1 MPPKIK
7 LNKILN
13 SLYEKAASI
22 IDNQQP
28 AVKNEFIDQE
38 LKWKADI
45 KDRLQD
51 ITANDPYFIPQTPV
65 VRIGHHG
72 KEIVYGTRKANPWQL
87 AMGEDMSNRIAD
99 LGYDI
104 DAPYPFMFNG
114 ERIIFKPKT
123 YINTQVRKP
132 IDIVDMLDAD
142 KIIGGYRTYDGN
154 TVYRLRPNSV
164 GQNISNTQLHESL
177 MHGTDDLIEGLG
189 QSPLTHNSIVDEYS
203 KVTSRIMPDSYGSH
217 KWKELRATLGELK
230 TSLYKQL
237 ASKKGRDFFK
247 KAEITPELR
256 EEFNQMIDNMD
267 ANKLASLLEKV
278 NGYGQVYAKL
288 LKDENVYN
296 NFEILA
302 DDPIYYFDLLTEG
315 FSTDQIKKLLKYYP
329 AVCLGTSAIYNPE
342 PDNYVEERKYK
353 EGGQIQNINKFTIYK
368 CGGNIKKRCRKKS
381 NC

>member
-13 SLYEKAASI
+13 SLYKKAASI
-22 IDNQQP
+22 IDDQQS

-38 LKWKADI
+38 LQWKTDI

-51 ITANDPYFIPQTPV
+51 IIANDPYFIPQTPV
-65 VRIGHHG
+65 VRIGNYG

-87 AMGEDMSNRIAD
+87 AIGEDMSNRIAD
-99 LGYDI
+99 LGYNI

-114 ERIIFKPKT
+114 ARIIFKPKT
-123 YINTQVRKP
+123 YINTQAQKP

-142 KIIGGYRTYDGN
+142 KVIGGYRTYDGT

-203 KVTSRIMPDSYGSH
+203 KVTSRVPPDLYSSN
-217 KWKELRATLGELK
+217 KWQELRATLGELK
-230 TSLYKQL
+230 TSLYKTL
-237 ASKKGRDFFK
+237 ANKKGRDFFK

-256 EEFNQMIDNMD
+256 EEFNQMIDDMD
-267 ANKLASLLEKV
+267 ENTLASLLEKV
-278 NGYGQVYAKL
+278 NDYGKSYAKL
-288 LKDENVYN
+288 LKDEYAYKL
-296 NFEILA
+296 FELPFN
-302 DDPIYYFDLLTEG
+302 D
-315 FSTDQIKKLLKYYP
+315 FSIDQIKKLLKYYP
-329 AVCLGTSAIYNPE
+329 VVGTGLSTVYNPE

-353 EGGQIQNINKFTIYK
+353 NGGQIYKKNLNKFTAT
-368 CGGNIKKRCRKKS
+368 KKRF
-381 NC
+381 